1 MASVAIEQDP
11 SGKQGARGVL
21 AALARGASDLG
32 APSPEAL
39 FPRGWIRIGMATAI
53 PGLLRE
59 RGIEPDRLLVA
70 AGLDPALFED
80 PDNRVAVDKLG
91 RLFGLGQQATRC
103 EHFGLLVGRGAGP
116 SALGAVGCL
125 AQHSQTVG
133 DALDNL
139 VRHFHHHDR
148 GAAPSLRIRGDVA
161 MLGYAVFVPEVEAV
175 DQLADSVIA
184 TACNLLRAIC
194 GPGWRPGEVLLE
206 RRVPADP
213 TPFRQFFGSAVRFN
227 QETAA
232 IVFPAHWLSRP
243 VAGADPVL
251 RRILERRVAE
261 LESEAPQSLSDRLR
275 SRLRAVLLREKCSI
289 EEVAHH
295 LDLHP
300 RTLRRRLLEESTTYS
315 ALVDEVRFEIARQ
328 LLSVT
333 SLTAGEIASALDY
346 GDSAA
351 FTRAFKRWSGLAPSA
366 WRMAEAAR

>member
-1 MASVAIEQDP
+1 MASVGVARDR
-11 SGKQGARGVL
+11 SGES
-21 AALARGASDLG
+21 ASDAVFASRARDGSEDRGRL
-32 APSPEAL
+32 PEDL
-39 FPRGWIRIGMATAI
+39 FPRGWVRLGMATVI
-53 PGLLRE
+53 PALMRE
-59 RGIEPDRLLVA
+59 RGIDPDRLLAMV
-70 AGLDPALFED
+70 GLDPALFED
-80 PDNRVAVDKLG
+80 PDNRVAVDRLG
-91 RLFGLGQQATRC
+91 RLFGLCQQATRC

-148 GAAPSLRIRGDVA
+148 GAAPSLRFQGDVA

-175 DQLADSVIA
+175 DQLGDSVIA
-184 TACNLLRAIC
+184 AAFNLLRAIC
-194 GPGWRPGEVLLE
+194 GPGWQPSEVLLG

-213 TPFRQFFGSAVRFN
+213 MPFRQFFGSAVRFN

-232 IVFPAHWLSRP
+232 IVFPAHWLAKP

-261 LESEAPQSLSDRLR
+261 LEMEAPQSLSDRLR
-275 SRLRAVLLREKCSI
+275 SRLRAILLREKCSI
-289 EEVAHH
+289 EAVAQH

-300 RTLRRRLLEESTTYS
+300 RTLRRRLLEENTTYS

-366 WRMAEAAR
+366 WRLAEAAR